1 MYDTLRQRMIREHLL
16 ARDIHD
22 ERVLEAM
29 AEVPRHLFIPEN
41 YREHAYADGPI
52 AIGIGQTISQ
62 PYIVALMTQMLQ
74 LRGNEKV
81 LEIGT
86 GSGYQAAILAELA
99 SMVYSVERHSGLA
112 KQAESVLQSLDYKN
126 IEIVIADGS
135 QGLAQY
141 APYDAILVTAAA
153 PCTPQPLLDELK
165 EGGRLVIPVGQQWE
179 QHLYLW
185 KRRQDSFEKQIS
197 TLVSFVPLRGDYG
210 WGYSDWQD

>member
-86 GSGYQAAILAELA
+86 GSGYQAAILAELV

>member
-1 MYDTLRQRMIREHLL
+1 
-16 ARDIHD
+16 
-22 ERVLEAM
+22 RVLEAM

-86 GSGYQAAILAELA
+86 GSGYQAAILAELV